1 MGILLCKNMFKKILI
16 ANRGEIAVRIIRTA
30 RTMGIESIVIFSEED
45 RQALHVLLSDKAYCV
60 GPAEAKNSYLNIKNI
75 IKIAKIAKAD
85 AIHPGYGFLSE
96 DPNFAQ
102 AVIDA
107 GIIFIGPTPKLI
119 KKIGD
124 KLSAREEMK
133 KIKMPILPGSKDAV
147 KTLEEAK
154 QIIKNIGYPIIIK
167 ATAGGGG
174 KGIEKVFKEEE
185 LKKALEKCKKEGL
198 TYFNDDRIFIEKL
211 VLNPKHIEVQI
222 FGDQKG
228 NVVHLFERE
237 CSAQRRNQKIL
248 EEAPAHTLNAEVR
261 KDICNMAVKAGKHLK
276 YFSAGTM
283 EFIYEPHSKKFYFM
297 EINPR
302 LQVEHPITEMTV
314 GVDLVKEQIRVASG
328 LELSWKQKDLKSKGH
343 AIELRICA
351 EDPKTFLPS
360 PGKISLCQ
368 HAQGPFIR
376 IDSCAYSDYFVPLH
390 YDPMITKII
399 AWADSRET
407 CIKRLSTALKETRI
421 TGIKT
426 NIILHQHILQHPLFL
441 DASYHTGFIEKNIIN
456 KKHKEFY
463 SFVSDP
469 VFVIT
474 AALQKLKNQEKKIK
488 SSSQWK
494 NTEIE
499 QSW

>member
-1 MGILLCKNMFKKILI
+1 MFKKILI

-30 RTMGIESIVIFSEED
+30 RTMGIESIAIFSEED
-45 RQALHVLLSDKAYCV
+45 RQALHVLLADRAYYV
-60 GPAEAKNSYLNIKNI
+60 GAADAKESYLNIKNI
-75 IKIAKIAKAD
+75 INIAKKAKVD

-107 GIIFIGPTPKLI
+107 GIIFIGPSPKLI

-133 KIKMPILPGSKDAV
+133 KIKMPLLPGSEDAI
-147 KTLEEAK
+147 KSIKEAQSVAEK
-154 QIIKNIGYPIIIK
+154 IGYPIIIK

-174 KGIEKVFKEEE
+174 KGIAKVFKQEE
-185 LKKALEKCKKEGL
+185 LESALIKCKKEGL
-198 TYFNDDRIFIEKL
+198 VYFNDDRVFIEKL
-211 VLNPKHIEVQI
+211 VINPKHIEVQI

-248 EEAPAHTLNAEVR
+248 EESPAHNLKPSVR
-261 KDICNMAVKAGKHLK
+261 KKICDLSAKAGKHLK

-283 EFIYEPHSKKFYFM
+283 EFIYEPHSEKFYFM

-314 GVDLVKEQIRVASG
+314 GVDLVKEQIRVAAG
-328 LELSWKQKDLKSKGH
+328 LKLSWKQSDLKSQGH

-351 EDPKTFLPS
+351 EDPKTFLPN
-360 PGKISLCQ
+360 PGTISLCQ
-368 HAQGPFIR
+368 HPQGPFIR
-376 IDSCAYSDYFVPLH
+376 VDSCAYSGYCVPLS
-390 YDPMITKII
+390 YDPLITKII
-399 AWADSRET
+399 AWGDSRET
-407 CIKRLSTALKETRI
+407 CIKRLTTAIQETRI

-426 NIILHQHILQHPLFL
+426 NIILHKHILQHPMFT
-441 DASYHTGFIEKNIIN
+441 DATYHTGFIEKNIIN
-456 KKHKEFY
+456 KKHKEFF
-463 SFVSDP
+463 SFVNDH
-469 VFVIT
+469 VFIIT
-474 AALQKLKNQEKKIK
+474 AALQKLKSKNINSAHQ
-488 SSSQWK
+488 SVWK
-494 NTEIE
+494 NSPTEDDF
-499 QSW
+499 

>member
-1 MGILLCKNMFKKILI
+1 MFKKILV
-16 ANRGEIAVRIIRTA
+16 ANRGEISVRIIRTA
-30 RTMGIESIVIFSEED
+30 RTMGIESIAIFSEED
-45 RQALHVLLSDKAYCV
+45 RQALHVLLADKAYCV
-60 GPAEAKNSYLNIKNI
+60 GPANAKDSYLNIKNI
-75 IKIAKIAKAD
+75 INIAKKAKVD

-107 GIIFIGPTPKLI
+107 GIIFIGPSPELI
-119 KKIGD
+119 RKVGD
-124 KLSAREEMK
+124 KLSARKEMQ
-133 KIKMPILPGSKDAV
+133 KIKMPLLPGSKSAV
-147 KTLEEAK
+147 TSLKEAQTIAEK
-154 QIIKNIGYPIIIK
+154 IGYPIIIK

-174 KGIEKVFKEEE
+174 KGIAKVFKSEDLETA
-185 LKKALEKCKKEGL
+185 LKKCKKEGF
-198 TYFNDDRIFIEKL
+198 TYFNDDRVFIEKL

-248 EEAPAHTLNAEVR
+248 EESPAYNLKPNVR
-261 KDICNMAVKAGKHLK
+261 KKICDMAAKAGKYLK

-283 EFIYEPHSKKFYFM
+283 EFIYEPHSEQFYFM

-314 GVDLVKEQIRVASG
+314 GVDLVKEQINVAAG
-328 LELSWKQKDLKSKGH
+328 LELSWKQSDLKSQGH

-351 EDPKTFLPS
+351 EDPKTFLPN

-368 HAQGPFIR
+368 HPQGPFVR
-376 IDSCAYSDYFVPLH
+376 IDSCAYSGYSVPLS
-390 YDPMITKII
+390 YDPLIMKII
-399 AWADSRET
+399 TWGDCRET
-407 CIKRLSTALKETRI
+407 CIKRLTTALQETRI

-426 NIILHQHILQHPLFL
+426 NIILHKHILQHPLFL
-441 DASYHTGFIEKNIIN
+441 DATYHTGFIEKDIIN
-456 KKHKEFY
+456 KKHKEFF
-463 SFVSDP
+463 SFVNDH

-474 AALQKLKNQEKKIK
+474 AALQKLQTK
-488 SSSQWK
+488 STNLKRYSHWK
-494 NTEIE
+494 DSPTE
-499 QSW
+499 QSF

>member
-1 MGILLCKNMFKKILI
+1 MFKKILI

-30 RTMGIESIVIFSEED
+30 RTMGIESIAIFSEED
-45 RQALHVLLSDKAYCV
+45 RQALHVLLADKAYYV
-60 GPAEAKNSYLNIKNI
+60 GLANAKESYLNIKNI
-75 IKIAKIAKAD
+75 INIAKKAKVE

-107 GIIFIGPTPKLI
+107 GIIFIGPSPKLI
-119 KKIGD
+119 RKIGD
-124 KLSAREEMK
+124 KISARAEMK
-133 KIKMPILPGSKDAV
+133 KIKMPLLPGSENAIASFK
-147 KTLEEAK
+147 EAK
-154 QIIKNIGYPIIIK
+154 NIAEKIGYPVIIK

-174 KGIEKVFKEEE
+174 KGIAKVFKLEDLES
-185 LKKALEKCKKEGL
+185 ALIKCKKEGF
-198 TYFNDDRIFIEKL
+198 TYFNDDRVFIEKL

-248 EEAPAHTLNAEVR
+248 EESPAHNLPPNVQ
-261 KDICNMAVKAGKHLK
+261 KKICELSAKAGEYLK
-276 YFSAGTM
+276 YFSAGTV
-283 EFIYEPHSKKFYFM
+283 EFIYEPHSEKFYFM

-314 GVDLVKEQIRVASG
+314 GVDLVKEQIRIAAG
-328 LELSWKQKDLKSKGH
+328 LKLSWKQSELKHKGH

-351 EDPKTFLPS
+351 EDPKTFLPN

-368 HAQGPFIR
+368 HPHGPFVR
-376 IDSCAYSDYFVPLH
+376 VDSCAYSGYSVPLS
-390 YDPMITKII
+390 YDPLITKII

-407 CIKRLSTALKETRI
+407 CIKRLTTALQETRI

-426 NIILHQHILQHPLFL
+426 NIILHKHILQHPIFI
-441 DASYHTGFIEKNIIN
+441 DATYHTGFIEKNIIN
-456 KKHKEFY
+456 KKHKEFF
-463 SFVSDP
+463 SFVNDHI
-469 VFVIT
+469 FVIT
-474 AALQKLKNQEKKIK
+474 AALQKLQSKSTKIK
-488 SSSQWK
+488 YRSNWKNSSS
-494 NTEIE
+494 E
-499 QSW
+499 QYF